1 MVKIFSV
8 EGNIGSGKS
17 TLVNI
22 LKDAYDENPNITF
35 MQEPVDDWLEFK
47 DKKGETIISKFY
59 GNQEKYAFSFQM
71 MAYISRISKLK
82 KLVKEV
88 EKNPKSIIICERC
101 VLTDRN
107 VFAKMLY
114 DDKKIEEIDYQIY
127 NKWFDEFIED
137 IPIDGLIY
145 VKAEPE
151 VSYNRVMKRNRE
163 GEVIPLEYLRN
174 CHNYHNTWIEKEN
187 TNVLCLDANS
197 DFDYNLD
204 DYKQW
209 INKIDNFVENKE
221 ELYETTVSNMMDI
234 TYC

>member
-1 MVKIFSV
+1 
-8 EGNIGSGKS
+8 
-17 TLVNI
+17 
-22 LKDAYDENPNITF
+22 